1 MHRCFHYFRTRDG
14 LNIRYGLWRSAGD
27 TPAGSILYLPGR
39 AEFMEKNLDVFER
52 LCSRGL
58 DVHALDWRGQGLSDR
73 ILENRHKGYVR
84 DYSDFLSDLNL
95 FVQSFYLP
103 EAASPRAVLGH
114 SMGGNI
120 GLRYLHDNPGVFDR
134 AVLVSPMFDINTFP
148 VPGRLARRLA
158 RAALRRGLAEKYI
171 PGAGDYTPA
180 AKHFRSNPLTSDHE
194 RFMHEIRE
202 IEKNPDLALGGAT
215 YQWLAASFDSI
226 EVIKNPG
233 YAEAVTTPVLVV
245 SGGRDPIVSKKA
257 HRRICRRL
265 PDCRFL
271 EIPWARHE
279 ILKETDWIQRLFWQE
294 FDSFIAQ

>member
-1 MHRCFHYFRTRDG
+1 MHRCFHYFRTSDG
-14 LNIRYGLWRSAGD
+14 LSIRYALWRSAGD
-27 TPAGSILYLPGR
+27 TSAGSILYLPGR

-58 DVHALDWRGQGLSDR
+58 DVYALDWRGQGLSDR
-73 ILENRHKGYVR
+73 IIENRYKGYVR

-103 EAASPRAVLGH
+103 AAVSPRFVLGH

-148 VPGRLARRLA
+148 FPGRLARRLT
-158 RAALRRGLAEKYI
+158 RAAVRKGLAERYI
-171 PGAGDYTPA
+171 PGAGDFNPA
-180 AKHFRSNPLTSDHE
+180 AKHFRSNPLTSDYE
-194 RFMHEIRE
+194 RFMYEIRE
-202 IEKNPDLALGGAT
+202 IEKNPYLALGGVT

-226 EVIKNPG
+226 DVIKTPG
-233 YAEAVTTPVLVV
+233 YAEAVSTPVLVV
-245 SGGRDPIVSKKA
+245 SGGRDPIVSRKA

-265 PDCRFL
+265 PDCRLL
-271 EIPWARHE
+271 ELRGARHE
-279 ILKETDWIQRLFWQE
+279 ILKEADRFQGLFWRE